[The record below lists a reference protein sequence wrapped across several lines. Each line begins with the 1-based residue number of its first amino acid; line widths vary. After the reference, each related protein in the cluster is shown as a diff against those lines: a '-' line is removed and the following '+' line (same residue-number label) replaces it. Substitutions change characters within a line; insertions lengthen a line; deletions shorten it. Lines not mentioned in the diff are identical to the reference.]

1 MKTVSAMTMRRH
13 FGGLLDAVH
22 SKSEPVLIERGGKPM
37 AVLAPLP
44 GYDAAKNTC
53 AGRLAALERM
63 TTLTKSTARGRDA
76 QAWVAKERN
85 GWSGRSS

>member
-13 FGGLLDAVH
+13 FGGLLDAVY
-22 SKSEPVLIERGGKPM
+22 SKAEPLLIERGGKPM

-53 AGRLAALERM
+53 TGRLAALERM
-63 TTLTKSTARGRDA
+63 KVLSKPTSRGRDA
-76 QAWVAKERN
+76 QSWVSRERN
-85 GWSGRSS
+85 GWSGRTS